1 MRFFNTAGPVN
12 AAKHYTVPPLQ
23 RVINSGGRI
32 EREYGL
38 GRQRV
43 ALLVLWPLKPAKD
56 EKPDWIRWQGPVQKA
71 VVALKVLHK
80 SLESTI
86 FQGLNR
92 PTDTCGTKEGH
103 LVIFNRDAKVPW
115 EDKIFRRTETYQG
128 ADIKVW
134 GM

>member
-1 MRFFNTAGPVN
+1 
-12 AAKHYTVPPLQ
+12 
-23 RVINSGGRI
+23 
-32 EREYGL
+32 
-38 GRQRV
+38 
-43 ALLVLWPLKPAKD
+43 
-56 EKPDWIRWQGPVQKA
+56 VQKE

-80 SLESTI
+80 SLEKTI
-86 FQGLNR
+86 ALGLEQTR
-92 PTDTCGTKEGH
+92 GYMDTCGTKEGH

>member
-1 MRFFNTAGPVN
+1 
-12 AAKHYTVPPLQ
+12 LQ
-23 RVINSGGRI
+23 RVINFRGRI

-43 ALLVLWPLKPAKD
+43 DLLVLWPLEPAQD
-56 EKPDWIRWQGPVQKA
+56 EKPDWTRCQGLVQKVA
-71 VVALKVLHK
+71 VALKVPHK

-86 FQGLNR
+86 VQGLEQTR
-92 PTDTCGTKEGH
+92 SYMDTSGTKEGH
-103 LVIFNRDAKVPW
+103 LVTFNRDSKVPW
-115 EDKIFRRTETYQG
+115 EDKIFRRTATYQG